1 MMKRSQQHSLLAIGM
16 VAAFIAAVR
25 CTPIEVADIE
35 ERLYPQALSDRIE
48 QERREHCTPIEVAD
62 IEERLY
68 PQALSDRIE
77 QERREHCTRQPIPS
91 EPDMYDPG
99 RSPGCL

>member
-48 QERREHCTPIEVAD
+48 QERREHCT
-62 IEERLY
+62 
-68 PQALSDRIE
+68 
-77 QERREHCTRQPIPS
+77 RQPIPS